1 MDNLVVYDDMCRFIE
16 QIEKSLIKG
25 KISEKSESKG
35 VTKSEEHYL
44 AILASLE
51 NPTFTSFS
59 KKAGI
64 TRPAATQII
73 GKFIKKGYVIKVNN
87 PEDKREYFLRF
98 NDCINEYLEKRD
110 EIFKNILNEKFSVL
124 SEKELQDF
132 LKILKKLLD
141 VNV

>member
-1 MDNLVVYDDMCRFIE
+1 MDNLAVYDHMCMFKEQVEKILIE
-16 QIEKSLIKG
+16 R
-25 KISEKSESKG
+25 KISGKSKSKG
-35 VTKSEEHYL
+35 VTKSEERYL

-64 TRPAATQII
+64 TRPAGTQII
-73 GKFIKKGYVIKVNN
+73 GKFIEKGYVIKVNN

-124 SEKELQDF
+124 SEKELQNF
-132 LKILKKLLD
+132 VKILKKLLD

>member
-1 MDNLVVYDDMCRFIE
+1 MDNLTVYDDMCQFIE
-16 QIEKSLIKG
+16 QIEKLLIKE

-44 AILASLE
+44 AILASLD

-73 GKFIKKGYVIKVNN
+73 GKFIEKGYVIKVNN
-87 PEDKREYFLRF
+87 PDDKREYFLRF
-98 NDCINEYLEKRD
+98 NDCISEYLEKRD
-110 EIFKNILNEKFSVL
+110 EIFANILNDKFSVL
-124 SEKELQDF
+124 SKKELRDF
-132 LKILKKLLD
+132 SKILKKLI
-141 VNV
+141 